1 MALTKEK
8 GSVFLFALMLVLVGC
23 STNGSTLAE
32 EKDEPARFP
41 VEISQIEM
49 GTLTSQLSL
58 SGNVMASKQLPVLPM
73 VAGEVKAVHV
83 KNGDIVER
91 GDIII
96 EIDVSDIEL
105 SLSQARAGLEAAEVN
120 LNGTK
125 AMREQSIRQAQMQLN
140 QAKELYKMLNEAE
153 DIDIELENVPEEF
166 HDIFHRLIQSN
177 MPTEADKK
185 QAKTAVEQAEMA
197 LAQAKRTEQVD
208 AASASVKQANLSVEM
223 AEKQK
228 KHAVVRAPI
237 GGQISNF
244 NTSVGAMVSPQA
256 PLLQVVQM
264 DEPVVHLNVNES
276 MLANLEVDQEVGV
289 YIRSNNEEYDGRIT
303 YIGIMPTEQSRAY
316 PVEIAIL
323 NPEEKL
329 RVGMLAEVL
338 ITPSMVNQEVLV
350 HVDAVMYEKDESIVY
365 VTADGESVERR
376 VITIGN
382 ETSEWISVESGLE
395 VGEFVVIRGIHQL
408 YDEALI
414 NIRNDIGQSFGEKI
428 EEPLESED
436 KESSSENE
444 V

>member
-8 GSVFLFALMLVLVGC
+8 GFVFLFALIFFLVGC

-41 VEISQIEM
+41 VEISQIEK

-83 KNGDIVER
+83 KNGDIVEP
-91 GDIII
+91 GDLLI

-105 SLSQARAGLEAAEVN
+105 NVSQARAGLEAAEAN

-140 QAKELYKMLNEAE
+140 QAKDLYKMLEEAE
-153 DIDIELENVPEEF
+153 DIDIDLDNVPEEF
-166 HDIFHRLIQSN
+166 HDIFNRLIQSN
-177 MPTEADKK
+177 LPTEADKK

-208 AASASVKQANLSVEM
+208 AANASVKQAKLSVEM

-237 GGQISNF
+237 EGQISNF
-244 NTSVGAMVSPQA
+244 HTSVGAMVSPQA

-264 DEPVVHLNVNES
+264 DQPVVHLNVNES
-276 MLANLEVDQEVGV
+276 MLANIEVNQEVEV
-289 YIRSNNEEYDGRIT
+289 YIRSNNEMYEGRIT
-303 YIGIMPTEQSRAY
+303 YISIMPAEQSRAY
-316 PVEIAIL
+316 PVEVAIS
-323 NPEEKL
+323 NPGNNL
-329 RVGMLAEVL
+329 RVGMLAEVMVHPL
-338 ITPSMVNQEVLV
+338 IVEEEVLV
-350 HVDAVMYEKDESIVY
+350 HVDAVTNENDQSIVY
-365 VTADGESVERR
+365 VTHDGESVQKR

-382 ETSEWISVESGLE
+382 ETSEWISVENGLE
-395 VGEFVVIRGIHQL
+395 EGEYVVVRGIHQL

-414 NIRNDIGQSFGEKI
+414 NIRNDIGQSFGE
-428 EEPLESED
+428 ELDEPLGSED